1 MVCVAEINTANEI
14 RRSWLLCDS
23 SVTHLCLMCTGLEPT
38 SHLHKSLTV
47 SLRNAHI
54 NSIHFL
60 MHHKISKSNE

>member
-1 MVCVAEINTANEI
+1 MACVTEINKANEI
-14 RRSWLLCDS
+14 RHCWLLCDS

-54 NSIHFL
+54 NRIHFL